1 MGTRRTVASEIKA
14 EIAMEKPMVVV
25 STQYLS
31 KSLAVSGFHSAWKCV
46 PHAKAYVKVYIM
58 VHRLTRTIRL
68 LIHKLRPSFQCVSMT
83 NMR

>member
-1 MGTRRTVASEIKA
+1 MGTRRTMASEMKP
-14 EIAMEKPMVVV
+14 EIAIEKPMVV

-31 KSLAVSGFHSAWKCV
+31 KLLAVSGFHNTRKCV

-58 VHRLTRTIRL
+58 VHRLTRTIRP